1 MVFAWTLKVAM
12 VIRKYVLT
20 FELENY
26 KGPENW
32 TEFHNSNWILG
43 PELEFGS
50 YVKRRVWSLF
60 HNQNW

>member
-1 MVFAWTLKVAM
+1 MVFAWTLKVAIM
-12 VIRKYVLT
+12 IRKYVLT

-43 PELEFGS
+43 PELGFGS
-50 YVKRRVWSLF
+50 
-60 HNQNW
+60 